1 MHHILI
7 HRIWGKM
14 EKRLLLLFLKC
25 ELKKIKWTVESEKN
39 KNFKIKRHD
48 VLYGFS
54 LVILKDDLMV
64 VSSRK
69 KKKNF
74 FLLNYV
80 CLWLMLSHGFLT
92 CSCQSSASLS
102 QGGFLAEGCPC
113 ELVDVIWHLTF
124 CHSDKNVRMT
134 FLSRHHI
141 ISLLC
146 FKFSK
151 VFLFI

>member
-54 LVILKDDLMV
+54 LMILKDDLMV

-69 KKKNF
+69 KKKKKLLFIKLRVSLINVKPWF
-74 FLLNYV
+74 SNLFLPIICQPQSRRLPSRRV
-80 CLWLMLSHGFLT
+80 SLWV
-92 CSCQSSASLS
+92 
-102 QGGFLAEGCPC
+102 GGC
-113 ELVDVIWHLTF
+113 HLTF
-124 CHSDKNVRMT
+124 DI
-134 FLSRHHI
+134 LSFWQKCQNDI
-141 ISLLC
+141 
-146 FKFSK
+146 FK
-151 VFLFI
+151 